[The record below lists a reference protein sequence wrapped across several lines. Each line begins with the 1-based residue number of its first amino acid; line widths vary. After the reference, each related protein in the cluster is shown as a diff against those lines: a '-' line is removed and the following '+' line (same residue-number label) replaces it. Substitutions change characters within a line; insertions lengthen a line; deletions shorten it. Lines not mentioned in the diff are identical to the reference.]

1 MNFFKTSEMPTFS
14 TMWNF
19 MSGPLRQEVMVSS
32 NSKGIEKVI
41 EEDGKY
47 AYLMES
53 SSIQYIIERNCK
65 VTQIGGNLDN
75 KGYGIAITPGTP
87 YKSLI
92 DSAILQLQ
100 EGGVLHKL
108 KIKWWKQKRGGGAC
122 EAAAGGGGGVQ
133 PLGLSNVAGVFI
145 VTLGGCM
152 FGT

>member
-75 KGYGIAITPGTP
+75 KGYGIPMKQGSGKLSESVRNRYTKAPGIGIGIE
-87 YKSLI
+87 SC
-92 DSAILQLQ
+92 
-100 EGGVLHKL
+100 
-108 KIKWWKQKRGGGAC
+108 R
-122 EAAAGGGGGVQ
+122 
-133 PLGLSNVAGVFI
+133 PLGLNISI
-145 VTLGGCM
+145 CILK
-152 FGT
+152 